1 MSDPISQ
8 GAARTAVT
16 GIALRA
22 GVTLS
27 AVEIEAA
34 AALIVGLV
42 GLVTGQALKRAE
54 AAGVDAAAAV
64 TTVEQANAV
73 LEAAAA
79 AQESK

>member
-1 MSDPISQ
+1 MSDQ
-8 GAARTAVT
+8 DAARTAVT

-34 AALIVGLV
+34 AVLIVGLV
-42 GLVTGQALKRAE
+42 GLVTGQALKRAA
-54 AAGVDAAAAV
+54 AAGRAAADAV

-79 AQESK
+79 AQEQK